1 MSENNT
7 IIQSEAEK
15 TPSFRSAKGPIAYT
29 LKNDLLFHYV
39 MSRSNDALKGLICT
53 LKGID
58 PKDVR
63 SVVLL
68 NPIDYGYYAEKE
80 IILDIKVEMN
90 SSEIIEVELQLYFDR
105 DWEKRSLLYLC
116 RSFDSINNGDEYA
129 KLKPV
134 TMIVITESSCMP
146 RRGTPE
152 FYSGYKFLNVKN
164 HEPYSSLLRMN
175 VLYLD
180 QTELATKDDEESGL
194 VMWSELFKATTWEE
208 LNTIATGNH
217 FMEEVADCMYTANII
232 DQEKTY
238 IEAHQRFL
246 DQKRGAYGAGYDMG
260 LKTGEIRFLITTICD
275 NMKQG
280 RKLEEIKSFLRSDP
294 DTVSKIYDIA
304 IKYSPDFDYDKIFNE
319 LNTSI

>member
-1 MSENNT
+1 
-7 IIQSEAEK
+7 
-15 TPSFRSAKGPIAYT
+15 
-29 LKNDLLFHYV
+29 
-39 MSRSNDALKGLICT
+39 
-53 LKGID
+53 
-58 PKDVR
+58 
-63 SVVLL
+63 
-68 NPIDYGYYAEKE
+68 
-80 IILDIKVEMN
+80 
-90 SSEIIEVELQLYFDR
+90 
-105 DWEKRSLLYLC
+105 
-116 RSFDSINNGDEYA
+116 
-129 KLKPV
+129 
-134 TMIVITESSCMP
+134 
-146 RRGTPE
+146 
-152 FYSGYKFLNVKN
+152 
-164 HEPYSSLLRMN
+164 MN

-246 DQKRGAYGAGYDMG
+246 DQKRGAYDAG
-260 LKTGEIRFLITTICD
+260 LKTGEVRFLITTICD

-319 LNTSI
+319 LNTSV